1 MNINEFDRTKP
12 RLTFRKIQG
21 AIFKYEKLRD
31 DCVPP
36 LDENSIDGSSGAL
49 NFHDLYSI
57 IVKDLKSIQK
67 SFLKGE

>member
-36 LDENSIDGSSGAL
+36 
-49 NFHDLYSI
+49 FHDLYSI